1 LIAEQ
6 AGTESMPQSVKPGVI
21 LPGSTG
27 AITGTVTDPNGVVVA
42 GVTVTAKNLRTSI
55 EYTAK
60 TSDEGIY
67 IIRNLPVGSY
77 EVTFDAPAFKRATI
91 TNVIVRSSSVTQL
104 NVAVEVGAVTETVT
118 VTASAPEQTLNMT
131 AAQVSELPVNGRTSS
146 LLRLARG
153 VVGPHSQAIS
163 TPRLREYF
171 PETLVWQP
179 SLETDKQGRAQLK
192 FKLADN
198 ITTWKM
204 SVIGSTEDGQIGTVE
219 KEIKAFQPF
228 FVEHDLPRVLTEGD
242 EISLPVVVRN
252 YLDRAQTVNLDI
264 KTESWYALLGPATT
278 SVNVAAGDATRGTFD
293 FRASASVK
301 DGKQRITATAA
312 EANDAIE
319 KPVTVHPDGEEK
331 SLTASDIVS
340 DNGLLTLDIPPTA
353 IPNSMRA
360 ELKIYPNLLAHVA
373 ESVEAIMERPYG
385 CGEQT
390 ISSTYPSLL
399 LLRNHRKTGQDSPL
413 RAKAERYLH
422 AGYSRLLNYR
432 EIGRAHV

>member
-1 LIAEQ
+1 FSRLIAEQ
-6 AGTESMPQSVKPGVI
+6 AGTERIPQSVKPGVI

-27 AITGTVTDPNGVVVA
+27 AITGTVMDPNGVVVA

-77 EVTFDAPAFKRATI
+77 EVTLDAPAFKRATI
-91 TNVIVRSSSVTQL
+91 TNVVVRSSSVTQL

-118 VTASAPEQTLNMT
+118 VTAGAPDQTLNMSAT
-131 AAQVSELPVNGRTSS
+131 QASELPVNGRNSS
-146 LLRLARG
+146 LLRLAPG
-153 VVGPHSQAIS
+153 VVGPNSQVIS

-179 SLETDKQGRAQLK
+179 SLETDKQGRAQLN

-228 FVEHDLPRVLTEGD
+228 FVEHDPPRILTEGD

-252 YLDRAQTVNLDI
+252 YLDRAQTVNLQI
-264 KTESWYALLGPATT
+264 KPESWFALLGPATKG
-278 SVNVAAGDATRGTFD
+278 VNVAAGDATRGTFD

-301 DGKQRITATAA
+301 DGKQRIDRKSTRLNSSHLVISYAVFCLKKKKIKKSQGMTLYIQCNHSYTTWTELFIRSA
-312 EANDAIE
+312 E
-319 KPVTVHPDGEEK
+319 PP
-331 SLTASDIVS
+331 
-340 DNGLLTLDIPPTA
+340 GLYD
-353 IPNSMRA
+353 
-360 ELKIYPNLLAHVA
+360 Y
-373 ESVEAIMERPYG
+373 
-385 CGEQT
+385 
-390 ISSTYPSLL
+390 STTNAL
-399 LLRNHRKTGQDSPL
+399 HR
-413 RAKAERYLH
+413 RVR
-422 AGYSRLLNYR
+422 
-432 EIGRAHV
+432 